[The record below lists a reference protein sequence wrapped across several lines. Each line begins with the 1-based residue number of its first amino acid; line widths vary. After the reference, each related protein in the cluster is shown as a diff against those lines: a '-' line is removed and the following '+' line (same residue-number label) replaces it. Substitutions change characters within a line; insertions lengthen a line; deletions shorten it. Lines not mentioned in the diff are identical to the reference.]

1 MFGRGG
7 GRRGRCLGGE
17 GVGEGGVWEG
27 RGEEREVFGRGGGRR
42 GRCLGGEGGGEGVVG
57 SGGRSGWEWRA

>member
-27 RGEEREVFGRGGGRR
+27 RGLKREVFGRGVGKR
-42 GRCLGGEGGGEGVVG
+42 GRCLGGEWVREGGVWEGRG
-57 SGGRSGWEWRA
+57 

>member
-1 MFGRGG
+1 MFFGGGG

-27 RGEEREVFGRGGGRR
+27 RG
-42 GRCLGGEGGGEGVVG
+42 
-57 SGGRSGWEWRA
+57 